1 MADETI
7 VPHID
12 ILIFLS
18 RKGNRQRR
26 AGKRFKT
33 EYSGTKCGRFL
44 SFVTSSPL
52 SKDAKFFN
60 KGICLYNWN
69 LRKKIKKIHLSGC
82 IEKVFSLKCRDQ
94 RFQEKRKIVME
105 VERIVSTRWNIAWCF
120 SKEKEI
126 VNKEFGEEI
135 INVWGGYFL
144 QVEIQNG
151 KLCWRILC
159 SVDSSSFDKDAK
171 RISNKG
177 ILKI

>member
-18 RKGNRQRR
+18 WKGNRQGR

-60 KGICLYNWN
+60 KGISTIEILEKNKKDSSVRMHRKCFLFEVSWSKIS
-69 LRKKIKKIHLSGC
+69 RKKKD
-82 IEKVFSLKCRDQ
+82 R
-94 RFQEKRKIVME
+94 
-105 VERIVSTRWNIAWCF
+105 
-120 SKEKEI
+120 
-126 VNKEFGEEI
+126 
-135 INVWGGYFL
+135 
-144 QVEIQNG
+144 NG
-151 KLCWRILC
+151 SWK
-159 SVDSSSFDKDAK
+159 
-171 RISNKG
+171 NH
-177 ILKI
+177 